1 MKKLYTLFLSLI
13 STVTVSTIVAQPSL
27 SNQNLASDGDSFTI
41 YTNTSLSSTSNPGND
56 GTNVTWDFSNMGA
69 GTSSSLTYS
78 NASSPDYPDA
88 NILFSTQG
96 SSNYFDVQN
105 DALTYYGF
113 STTNASSVFTD
124 GQDQV
129 RVPMSYNDNYTDQF
143 AGTYDAFGQVFDRTG
158 TLDVTADGYGTLS
171 TPQGTYNDVL
181 RIRLI
186 RTSTDEM
193 NGQTLSNNLDTIY
206 FWYNETTPHPI
217 MTYTINYVDGSEQG
231 RFANYM
237 DDGDVILNTLEES
250 ININA
255 YPNPVSDIY
264 NVEADRII
272 ESLIVYDMK
281 GQQVLTKSPNTKIFS
296 IDLNELPNGQ
306 YFYELKDQ
314 KGIIVSRKKL
324 IKQ

>member
-1 MKKLYTLFLSLI
+1 MEKFYTLLISLI
-13 STVTVSTIVAQPSL
+13 GTFSLSTIVAQPSL

-41 YTNTSLSSTSNPGND
+41 YTNTNLSSGSNPGGSGANA
-56 GTNVTWDFSNMGA
+56 TWDFSNMGA
-69 GTSSSLTYS
+69 GTSSALTYS
-78 NASSPDYPDA
+78 SASSPDYPNA

-113 STTNASSVFTD
+113 TTSNASSVFTD

-171 TPQGTYNDVL
+171 TPQGTYNNVL

-206 FWYNETTPHPI
+206 FWYNEYTPHPI

-237 DDGDVILNTLEES
+237 DDGDVVLSTPEET
-250 ININA
+250 INVSA
-255 YPNPVSDIY
+255 YPNPASAIY
-264 NVEADRII
+264 NIEADRRI
-272 ESLIVYDMK
+272 ESMTIYDMK
-281 GQQVLTKSPNTKIFS
+281 GRQVLKK
-296 IDLNELPNGQ
+296 LPGNKAFTVNVSQLPRGQ
-306 YFYELKDQ
+306 YFYELRDQ
-314 KGIIVSRKKL
+314 QGTLVSRQRL

>member
-1 MKKLYTLFLSLI
+1 MEKFYTLLISLI
-13 STVTVSTIVAQPSL
+13 GTFSMSTIVAQPSL

-41 YTNTSLSSTSNPGND
+41 YTNTNLSSGSNPGNS
-56 GTNVTWDFSNMGA
+56 GANVTWDFSSMGA
-69 GTSSSLTYS
+69 GTSSALTYS
-78 NASSPDYPDA
+78 SASSPDYPDA

-124 GQDQV
+124 GQDQI

-171 TPQGTYNDVL
+171 TPQGTYSNVL

-206 FWYNETTPHPI
+206 FWYNEYTPHPI

-237 DDGDVILNTLEES
+237 DDGDVVLSTPEEK
-250 ININA
+250 INISA
-255 YPNPVSDIY
+255 YPNPADDIY
-264 NVEADRII
+264 NIEADRRI
-272 ESLIVYDMK
+272 ESMTIFDMK
-281 GQQVLTKSPNTKIFS
+281 GRQVLNT
-296 IDLNELPNGQ
+296 LPGNKVFTVDVNQLPRGQ
-306 YFYELKDQ
+306 YFYELRDQ
-314 KGIIVSRKKL
+314 QGVLVSRERL